1 MYTLPK
7 TIDVPTPAHRTLD
20 LSNILF
26 AVTNLSGDVVALFRW
41 FDRAEDYLKTY
52 DNVGY
57 RIINIKTGL

>member
-20 LSNILF
+20 LSQILF

-41 FDRAEDYLKTY
+41 VSCAEDYLKAY
-52 DNVGY
+52 ANVDY